1 MNTITRPAPA
11 WFTGW
16 TVLILTAAARGY
28 LAFAL
33 TLIATA
39 TLPAVGSCES
49 FVVLTGSMSPLIEPG
64 DVVLVTALDGAEDVP
79 MGRVVAF
86 RAPAPAPRGSE
97 VVIHRVVAQRPDGDF
112 TTAGDANRD
121 TDSAA
126 LHRDAVIGRA
136 RVLVPWAGLPVLW
149 WHQGNI
155 VVLLL
160 WLLLTALAVALIVT
174 GYRTRGPTD
183 PGGDAPPPDGH
194 GREPS
199 ERADPDQPD
208 WVQGLF
214 DTPLIRRGRRIL
226 AAAVCVLIAG
236 GALQAGGAAAG
247 FTAEAR
253 DAGNSWAMSK
263 AVPSYTA
270 QVLADQPWGYY
281 LLDETAGPAMK
292 DASGNGRNGTFTAP
306 ITYHQSGALTS
317 TTSYAVTLAGA
328 GARAVAGTTTAATGG
343 LRVYSLELWFKT
355 TTTTGGKLIGFE
367 SSTAAKSNRA
377 DRQVFMGNDGKLTYG
392 GWTSGEGGSTQI
404 VTTPAAYNDGVWHY
418 LVVTAQPNGERQ
430 RSTIYIDG
438 VAVATGITSNVSEY
452 TGYWRLGYGTLP
464 NGSGYPTSANFAGG
478 LDNAAIYTTVL
489 SAARVAAHYAAR

>member
-1 MNTITRPAPA
+1 MKTITVPAPA
-11 WFTGW
+11 WSTGW

-39 TLPAVGSCES
+39 TLPAVGPCDS
-49 FVVLTGSMSPLIEPG
+49 FVVLTGSMAPLIEQG
-64 DVVLVTALDGAEDVP
+64 DVVLVTALDAGEDVP

-86 RAPAPAPRGSE
+86 RAAAPPPRNTE

-126 LHRDAVIGRA
+126 LQGDAVIGRA

-149 WHQGNI
+149 WHQGAI
-155 VVLLL
+155 VVLAL
-160 WLLLTALAVALIVT
+160 WLLLTALAVALVVT

-183 PGGDAPPPDGH
+183 PGGEPPPDAPDPG
-194 GREPS
+194 PS
-199 ERADPDQPD
+199 DRAAAEQPN
-208 WVQGLF
+208 WVHTLF
-214 DTPLIRRGRRIL
+214 DTPLIRRGRWP
-226 AAAVCVLIAG
+226 AAMVVCVLIAG

-317 TTSYAVTLAGA
+317 TTSYSITLAGA
-328 GARAVAGTTTAATGG
+328 GARAVAGTATAATGG
-343 LRVYSLELWFKT
+343 LKVYSLELWFKT

-367 SSTAAKSNRA
+367 SSTAATSNRA

-392 GWTSGEGGSTQI
+392 GWTSGGSTQT

-418 LVVTAQPNGERQ
+418 LVVTAQPNDERQ
-430 RSTIYIDG
+430 RSTIYLDG
-438 VAVATGITSNVSEY
+438 VAVATGTTSKVSEY

-464 NGSGYPTSANFAGG
+464 NGSGYPTSANFAGS

-489 SAARVAAHYAAR
+489 SPARVTAHYAAR

>member
-1 MNTITRPAPA
+1 
-11 WFTGW
+11 
-16 TVLILTAAARGY
+16 
-28 LAFAL
+28 
-33 TLIATA
+33 
-39 TLPAVGSCES
+39 
-49 FVVLTGSMSPLIEPG
+49 MSWPS
-64 DVVLVTALDGAEDVP
+64 TSSA
-79 MGRVVAF
+79 MVAF
-86 RAPAPAPRGSE
+86 RAPAPAPRNTE

-126 LHRDAVIGRA
+126 LRRDAVIGRG

-149 WHQGNI
+149 WQQGNL
-155 VVLLL
+155 VVLLA
-160 WLLLTALAVALIVT
+160 WLLLTGLAVVLVVA
-174 GYRTRGPTD
+174 GYRNRRPTD
-183 PGGDAPPPDGH
+183 PADRPPPDAPDPG
-194 GREPS
+194 PP

-208 WVQGLF
+208 WVQILF

-292 DASGNGRNGTFTAP
+292 DASGNGRTGTFTAP
-306 ITYHQSGALTS
+306 ISYHQAGALTS

-328 GARAVAGTTTAATGG
+328 GARAVAGTNTAATGG
-343 LRVYSLELWFKT
+343 LTVYSLELWFKT

-367 SSTAAKSNRA
+367 NSTAATSNKA
-377 DRQVFMGNDGKLTYG
+377 DRQVFMGNDGTLTYG
-392 GWTSGEGGSTQI
+392 GSTSGEGGNTQT
-404 VTTPAAYNDGVWHY
+404 VTTPAAYNDGAWHY
-418 LVVTAQPNGERQ
+418 LVVTAQPNGNRQ
-430 RSTIYIDG
+430 RSTIYLDG

-464 NGSGYPTSANFAGG
+464 SGSGYPTSANFAGS

-489 SAARVAAHYAAR
+489 SAARVTAHYAAR